1 MKKILFVLFT
11 GILTG
16 TCFLSPGQVLNV
28 SNTEQQHDQWC
39 WAGSTKCVL
48 DYYGFSTPQQ
58 CDIAE
63 YVRTTATF
71 HNFGSTDCCV
81 NALQGCNYWNYNY
94 GAAGS
99 MQDILVHFGNIQNT
113 GIATSL
119 TQAEITTQIQQNK
132 LFIIRWGWS
141 GGGGHFIVGHGIN
154 GNNIY
159 FMNPWFG
166 EGLHIGTYSF
176 MLSGI
181 DNTSTSVH
189 TWTHTNKI
197 TTDVSGINELAGNG
211 SISAFPNPL
220 TTETSLHSSHVLKDA
235 TITLLN
241 TLGQQAL
248 QIKNVSG
255 QTVVLQKGDLQ
266 GGIYFLQLT
275 EEGKVTGTNKLVI
288 ADN

>member
-1 MKKILFVLFT
+1 MKKIIRIIFT
-11 GILTG
+11 GILTC
-16 TCFLSPGQVLNV
+16 TFFFAQGQVLNV
-28 SNTEQQHDQWC
+28 NNTEQQYNQWC

-48 DYYGFSTPQQ
+48 DYYGFTAPQQ

-63 YVRTTATF
+63 YVRTIATF
-71 HNFGSTDCCV
+71 HNFGSTDCCT

-99 MQDILVHFGNIQNT
+99 MQDILVHFGNLQNS

-119 TQAEITTQIQQNK
+119 TLAEITTQIQQNK

-176 MLSGI
+176 MLSGV

-197 TTDVSGINELAGNG
+197 TSDVSAITEQDNLTAL
-211 SISAFPNPL
+211 SVSPNPFL
-220 TTETSLHSSHVLKDA
+220 TNATLHSRQNLSDA
-235 TITLLN
+235 TLTLYN
-241 TLGQQAL
+241 SLGQKAM
-248 QIKNVSG
+248 QIKNISG
-255 QTVVLQKGDLQ
+255 QSVELHRGNLTD
-266 GGIYFLQLT
+266 GIYLLQLT
-275 EEGKVTGTNKLVI
+275 EDNKIIATDKINI
-288 ADN
+288 ADY

>member
-1 MKKILFVLFT
+1 MKKFLFVFFNVVLFVNNF
-11 GILTG
+11 GAQ
-16 TCFLSPGQVLNV
+16 GQVLNV
-28 SNTEQQHDQWC
+28 SNAEQQYDQWC

-71 HNFGSTDCCV
+71 HNFGNTDCCT

-99 MQDILVHFGNIQNT
+99 MQDILVHFGNLQNT

-176 MLSGI
+176 MLSGV

-197 TTDVSGINELAGNG
+197 TSDVSAVNELAGNG
-211 SISAFPNPL
+211 SISISPNPII
-220 TTETSLHSSHVLKDA
+220 TEASLHFWHLLKDA
-235 TITLLN
+235 TITLYN
-241 TLGQQAL
+241 TLGQQAQ
-248 QIKNVSG
+248 QINNVSG
-255 QTVVLQKGDLQ
+255 HSITLQKGGLP
-266 GGIYFLQLT
+266 GGVYLLQLT
-275 EEGKVTGTNKLVI
+275 EAGKITGSHKLMV

>member
-63 YVRTTATF
+63 YVRSTATF

-99 MQDILVHFGNIQNT
+99 MQDILVHFGNLQNT

-119 TQAEITTQIQQNK
+119 TLAEITTQIQQNK

-176 MLSGI
+176 MLSGV
-181 DNTSTSVH
+181 DGTSTSTH

-197 TTDVSGINELAGNG
+197 TSDVSAIYELADNGN
-211 SISAFPNPL
+211 ISAFPNPFI
-220 TTETSLHSSHVLKDA
+220 TETSLHMAHSLKDA

-241 TLGQQAL
+241 TLGQQVL

-275 EEGKVTGTNKLVI
+275 EGGKVTGTNKLVI

>member
-11 GILTG
+11 GILSS
-16 TCFLSPGQVLNV
+16 TCFLSHGQVLNV
-28 SNTEQQHDQWC
+28 SNTEQQYNQWC

-63 YVRTTATF
+63 YVRNTATF
-71 HNFGSTDCCV
+71 HNFGSTNCCTS
-81 NALQGCNYWNYNY
+81 ALQGCNYWNYNY

-99 MQDILVHFGNIQNT
+99 MQDILVHFGNLQNT

-119 TQAEITTQIQQNK
+119 TQAEITNQIQQNK

-176 MLSGI
+176 MLSGV

-197 TTDVSGINELAGNG
+197 TSDVSAIEEWNGNTAL
-211 SISAFPNPL
+211 SVSPNPFF
-220 TTETSLHSSHVLKDA
+220 TDAKLHSRQNLNDA
-235 TITLLN
+235 TLTLYN
-241 TLGQQAL
+241 SIGQKTM
-248 QIKNVSG
+248 QIKNISG
-255 QTVVLQKGDLQ
+255 QSIELNRGNLAC
-266 GGIYFLQLT
+266 GIYLLQLT
-275 EEGKVTGTNKLVI
+275 EDDKIIATVKLNI
-288 ADN
+288 ADY